1 MESKDQNINLL
12 EKEKKEENKSDEL
25 FYNEYKWKSSKDKI
39 TYFFKI
45 RLNTNNTIS
54 FSCSYLGLKEKNN
67 FEKCFSLIDFSIY
80 KQFKKIED
88 IKDIYIYLLT
98 MIQENQYSFIHNG
111 FEIEL
116 TIKPYSSTEITLDFI
131 LPKLIPSSKCE
142 ICGRSLNGINY
153 LRYLRNNN
161 SANNLNICNTDIHNN
176 ISTEETNNN
185 NNILSKILE
194 EIEALKKENCIK
206 NEQIKNLQKDYL
218 EQNNRLYRENLSL
231 KNQINKYKKYE
242 TYKEPILFDNRNKT
256 DINNTITFTSNSNSN
271 ITSPININHKAIKYQ
286 LKIYVSNT
294 ELFNND
300 PNKLKLHS
308 SIIKNTSAKGVNDIF
323 EVFTSAKDGQ
333 KYLVSKNGKNHNIE
347 IISLIYN
354 KIIKELS
361 YDNNTTSIT
370 MIRYFFNYKGK
381 KEYLVSA
388 DLNKNVIVW
397 DINNNYEILHKINTE
412 YEDVNI
418 YSCYLFFDNFENN
431 YIFTSCGL
439 NKYKK
444 NETSYTKM
452 YSLKNGNFI
461 KNIIDSNNNNTYY
474 ILIWHNDS
482 EKINYL
488 IELCEKKIVITNFI
502 QNNIYAKLINTD
514 LYILKYYSGFIYS
527 IENKKNYLCC
537 STSNGYI
544 IIWDLINKTLI
555 NYCKISKFELYH
567 IIQWNQKYAI
577 VSGGNTKLIKIFDLE
592 KYENLDNIIT
602 NHHSSVNCV
611 KKINHPK
618 YGEALLSCGNDHKI
632 KLYILNPN

>member
-1 MESKDQNINLL
+1 M
-12 EKEKKEENKSDEL
+12 
-25 FYNEYKWKSSKDKI
+25 
-39 TYFFKI
+39 
-45 RLNTNNTIS
+45 
-54 FSCSYLGLKEKNN
+54 
-67 FEKCFSLIDFSIY
+67 
-80 KQFKKIED
+80 
-88 IKDIYIYLLT
+88 
-98 MIQENQYSFIHNG
+98 
-111 FEIEL
+111 
-116 TIKPYSSTEITLDFI
+116 
-131 LPKLIPSSKCE
+131 
-142 ICGRSLNGINY
+142 
-153 LRYLRNNN
+153 
-161 SANNLNICNTDIHNN
+161 
-176 ISTEETNNN
+176 
-185 NNILSKILE
+185 E

-308 SIIKNTSAKGVNDIF
+308 SILKNTSAKGVNDIF
-323 EVFTSAKDGQ
+323 EVFISAKDGQ

-361 YDNNTTSIT
+361 YENNTTSIT

-474 ILIWHNDS
+474 ILIWYNDS

-488 IELCEKKIVITNFI
+488 IELCEKKIVIINFI

-592 KYENLDNIIT
+592 KSENLDNIIT

>member
-1 MESKDQNINLL
+1 
-12 EKEKKEENKSDEL
+12 
-25 FYNEYKWKSSKDKI
+25 
-39 TYFFKI
+39 
-45 RLNTNNTIS
+45 
-54 FSCSYLGLKEKNN
+54 
-67 FEKCFSLIDFSIY
+67 
-80 KQFKKIED
+80 
-88 IKDIYIYLLT
+88 
-98 MIQENQYSFIHNG
+98 
-111 FEIEL
+111 
-116 TIKPYSSTEITLDFI
+116 
-131 LPKLIPSSKCE
+131 
-142 ICGRSLNGINY
+142 
-153 LRYLRNNN
+153 
-161 SANNLNICNTDIHNN
+161 
-176 ISTEETNNN
+176 
-185 NNILSKILE
+185 
-194 EIEALKKENCIK
+194 
-206 NEQIKNLQKDYL
+206 
-218 EQNNRLYRENLSL
+218 
-231 KNQINKYKKYE
+231 
-242 TYKEPILFDNRNKT
+242 
-256 DINNTITFTSNSNSN
+256 
-271 ITSPININHKAIKYQ
+271 
-286 LKIYVSNT
+286 
-294 ELFNND
+294 
-300 PNKLKLHS
+300 
-308 SIIKNTSAKGVNDIF
+308 
-323 EVFTSAKDGQ
+323 
-333 KYLVSKNGKNHNIE
+333 
-347 IISLIYN
+347 
-354 KIIKELS
+354 
-361 YDNNTTSIT
+361 

-474 ILIWHNDS
+474 ILIWYNDS

-592 KYENLDNIIT
+592 KSENLDNIIT